1 MNDGGP
7 AFPVKLKIYVG
18 TKSPV
23 NIGYGQAV
31 DGEDVFEDVQYP
43 GMSLRD
49 YFAAKAMQG
58 ELSAQGRNR
67 PSWDYD
73 YEALA
78 IRCYDIAGEML
89 KVREK

>member
-7 AFPVKLKIYVG
+7 AFPVFNGCGFI
-18 TKSPV
+18 
-23 NIGYGQAV
+23 
-31 DGEDVFEDVQYP
+31 P

-58 ELSAQGRNR
+58 ELSAQGGNSR
-67 PSWDYD
+67 SWDYD

-78 IRCYDIAGEML
+78 IRCYDIAEEML
-89 KVREK
+89 KAREK